1 MPGWRLPPLCGAE
14 ALRDDSGGSRNA
26 SCEFD
31 VETLQP
37 TYRLLIGIPGKS
49 NAFAIARRLGLPNV
63 IEQAASH
70 IDQQNIQFEDVLSQM
85 ERQRQEMEA
94 EKRAAARLRRQIEA
108 DAQTAAAPQSVGNG
122 AGETV
127 DQARWRPRIFWQK
140 PVRYPTLCSMSW
152 IR

>member
-1 MPGWRLPPLCGAE
+1 MAATTHYAE
-14 ALRDDSGGSRNA
+14 LKLYAMTAEGVENA

-49 NAFAIARRLGLPNV
+49 NAFAIARRLGLPEHV

-108 DAQTAAAPQSVGNG
+108 DAQTAAAHRR
-122 AGETV
+122 ALETERGKLL
-127 DQARWRPRIFWQK
+127 DQIGRAH
-140 PVRYPTLCSMSW
+140 V
-152 IR
+152 

>member
-1 MPGWRLPPLCGAE
+1 MTAE
-14 ALRDDSGGSRNA
+14 GVENA

-49 NAFAIARRLGLPNV
+49 NAFAIARRLGLPEHV

-108 DAQTAAAPQSVGNG
+108 DAQTAAAHRR
-122 AGETV
+122 ALETERGKLL
-127 DQARWRPRIFWQK
+127 DQARAEAQDILAEA
-140 PVRYPTLCSMSW
+140 VRYPTLCSMSW